1 MALGGGGGS
10 ARGGSAGGS
19 GYGKNGGGGGGYAS
33 SRSSSSSSGDALTV
47 LPVFES
53 NVDFVLRF
61 CVDSGL
67 QVGSTGRVCW
77 FVGASL

>member
-1 MALGGGGGS
+1 MAFGGGAGGS
-10 ARGGSAGGS
+10 ARSGSAGGS
-19 GYGKNGGGGGGYAS
+19 GYGKGGGGGGYAS
-33 SRSSSSSSGDALTV
+33 SRSTLSSSGDALTV

-67 QVGSTGRVCW
+67 QVG
-77 FVGASL
+77 